1 LAEVHHFAPP
11 FRPLAFL
18 AAPRRPPFFVVPD
31 FAPGDFRFCGFLRVT
46 LRLLDPWRGSSDQAG
61 RGCLMTRLPAV
72 TARQLVAVA
81 ERIGFT
87 FDRQKGFDPSRGV
100 M

>member
-1 LAEVHHFAPP
+1 
-11 FRPLAFL
+11 
-18 AAPRRPPFFVVPD
+18 
-31 FAPGDFRFCGFLRVT
+31 
-46 LRLLDPWRGSSDQAG
+46 
-61 RGCLMTRLPAV
+61 MTRLPAV